1 MKIWLLR
8 YTKRHERVD
17 LLPDPRWFIPAVMLC
32 ALLVAAVCGAQPVY
46 TLDQW
51 ADAIYKAECGTGP
64 KPTCTYLY
72 GIRSVKYKD
81 EAEARRI
88 CINTVRK
95 TLFKYRS
102 TRCKPGQSD
111 IDCLS
116 NRYCPIGSDT
126 DNGTCKYW
134 KKNVLSFLNKE

>member
-1 MKIWLLR
+1 MTNTPRIPLILSCIGLL
-8 YTKRHERVD
+8 
-17 LLPDPRWFIPAVMLC
+17 LNLC
-32 ALLVAAVCGAQPVY
+32 ALGHAY
-46 TLDQW
+46 TLDEW
-51 ADAIYKAECGTGP
+51 ADSIYKAECGTGT

-88 CINTVRK
+88 CINTIRN
-95 TLFKYRS
+95 TLIKYRA
-102 TRCKPGQSD
+102 TRCQEGQSD